1 MVIPD
6 TVTEIDNSAFNTCE
20 DLEYVYLPEGLTTI
34 SKQAFDYCDELAYV
48 RVPDS
53 VTDLGQWA
61 FDDCPRL
68 YISVPSSLDG
78 FDSNY
83 DIEPM
88 HIEQR

>member
-1 MVIPD
+1 MGIQTAPAASLLCARMILG
-6 TVTEIDNSAFNTCE
+6 EA
-20 DLEYVYLPEGLTTI
+20 LG
-34 SKQAFDYCDELAYV
+34 DELAYV